1 MKSLNGKLLLSA
13 VGIALLATPAY
24 AHKPVH
30 HKQHTAVHRSAQR
43 QQYAA
48 PRQFANPPRYFLMV
62 GDPAAPSGYSYNTD
76 NFYYPGD
83 Y

>member
-13 VGIALLATPAY
+13 VGIALLATPAS
-24 AHKPVH
+24 AHKPLH
-30 HKQHTAVHRSAQR
+30 YKQHAAVHRSHH
-43 QQYAA
+43 QQYVQRYAD
-48 PRQFANPPRYFLMV
+48 PPRSLFLAV
-62 GDPAAPSGYSYNTD
+62 GQPAPSGYSD